1 MSISNN
7 IHNVAILDAAE
18 MILDFTAEE
27 QVPVDPAPPKGK
39 EDQEKYEKRK
49 VDKKQTIPLKFLS
62 SSYSLAPKTR
72 KGFLE
77 LENKISEGDRQILL
91 MKEAKNTLEAYGYDM
106 RQRIDQY
113 GGLEKYVDPATKS
126 LFIRDINEVVDWL
139 YDDAS
144 KSATKEQLEQ
154 KLFMFRTIGEP
165 IKRRYNYWSEI
176 DVYLMQFE
184 K

>member
-1 MSISNN
+1 
-7 IHNVAILDAAE
+7 
-18 MILDFTAEE
+18 
-27 QVPVDPAPPKGK
+27 
-39 EDQEKYEKRK
+39 
-49 VDKKQTIPLKFLS
+49 
-62 SSYSLAPKTR
+62 
-72 KGFLE
+72 
-77 LENKISEGDRQILL
+77 
-91 MKEAKNTLEAYGYDM
+91 
-106 RQRIDQY
+106 
-113 GGLEKYVDPATKS
+113 LEKYVDPATKS

-154 KLFMFRTIGEP
+154 KLFMFRAIGEP

>member
-18 MILDFTAEE
+18 MLLDYTAEE
-27 QVPVDPAPPKGK
+27 QVPVGPTPPKGK
-39 EDQEKYEKRK
+39 EDQQKYEKRK

-77 LENKISEGDRQILL
+77 LENKISEEDRQILL
-91 MKEAKNTLEAYGYDM
+91 MKETKNTLEAYGYDM

-113 GGLEKYVDPATKS
+113 GDLEKYVDPVLKS
-126 LFIRDINEVVDWL
+126 TFIRDINEIVDWL
-139 YDDAS
+139 YDDS
-144 KSATKEQLEQ
+144 SRSATKEQLE
-154 KLFMFRTIGEP
+154 
-165 IKRRYNYWSEI
+165 
-176 DVYLMQFE
+176 
-184 K
+184 